1 MKKKHYLLIVILIL
15 LPGVLSAEELILE
28 DFQNQQVKALPTG
41 WKAKSFFG
49 LWYRELKDK
58 DPYRISED
66 LNNRYLKAES
76 NGDAITI
83 FKLVDYDLKRY
94 NHISW
99 RWKVDRL
106 PKNGAENKKS
116 HGDSAAGF
124 YVAFGIFK
132 TIKYVWSSTLPV
144 GSTTVSPYHS
154 GTKIFVIRSG
164 DTETGKWFTEK
175 RNVAM
180 DYKRAFQKET
190 IDEKPKA
197 VVILT
202 DSDDTDS
209 SAIASYDDIVVSTK

>member
-1 MKKKHYLLIVILIL
+1 MKKKHYLLILILIL

-28 DFQNQQVKALPTG
+28 DFQDQQVKALPTG

-76 NGDAITI
+76 NDDAITI
-83 FKLVDYDLKRY
+83 FKLVEYDLKRY

-154 GTKIFVIRSG
+154 GT
-164 DTETGKWFTEK
+164 WFTEK